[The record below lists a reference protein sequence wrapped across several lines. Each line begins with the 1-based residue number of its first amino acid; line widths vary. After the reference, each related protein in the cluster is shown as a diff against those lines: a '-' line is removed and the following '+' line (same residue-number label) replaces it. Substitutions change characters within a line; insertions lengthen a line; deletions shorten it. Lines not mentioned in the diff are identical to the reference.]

1 MGLLSLREVGHT
13 YAGRRVLAIGEFDL
27 ERGSVAAVVGPN
39 GAGKSTLL
47 RVLAC
52 IETPTR
58 GTVLLD
64 GQPLRTSADRRR
76 ARQRITL
83 VEQRPLL
90 FSGTVGRNLEYALG
104 LHGVRGAE
112 AATRIGDRLGRL
124 GISQL
129 VERDARALSEGE
141 VQKVAIARAL
151 ALQPDVLLLDEP
163 ASAADPASSGA
174 LYRVLEDERRRGVAL
189 CFASHQLE
197 DAYRWSD
204 RLLALTD
211 GQASPVT
218 PENLFRVDIPP
229 GSGTRTVQA
238 GPLTLQVYTEKSGAA
253 IVALPPDDIVVSAEP
268 LHSSARNE
276 FTGRIRRI
284 SEDGRGG
291 VTLTVDVGVDLAV
304 HITHAALAELRLTIG
319 ASVVLSIKTMAVR
332 VF

>member
-1 MGLLSLREVGHT
+1 MLSLRDVEHT
-13 YAGRRVLAIGEFDL
+13 YGGRRVLAIPELDL
-27 ERGSVAAVVGPN
+27 APGSVAAVVGPN

-52 IETPTR
+52 VETPAK

-64 GQPLRTSADRRR
+64 GRPLRSAADRRR
-76 ARQRITL
+76 ARLKITL

-90 FSGTVGRNLEYALG
+90 FAGTVRRNLEYALA
-104 LHGVRGAE
+104 LHRARGAE
-112 AATRIGDRLGRL
+112 ATTRSGEALARLGVGEL
-124 GISQL
+124 L
-129 VERDARALSEGE
+129 ERDARALSEGE

-163 ASAADPASSGA
+163 ASAADASSAAA
-174 LYRVLEDERRRGVAL
+174 LYRVLDTERRRGVAL

-204 RLLALTD
+204 RLLALTE

-218 PENLFRVDIPP
+218 PENLFRVEIPP
-229 GSGTRTVQA
+229 GSGMRTVRA
-238 GPLTLQVYTEKSGAA
+238 GPLTLQVYTEKSGPA
-253 IVALPPDDIVVSAEP
+253 IVALPPDDIVVSTQP

-276 FTGRIRRI
+276 FSGRIRRI
-284 SEDGRGG
+284 SEDSRGG
-291 VTLTVDVGVDLAV
+291 VTLTVDVGVDLVAR
-304 HITHAALAELRLTIG
+304 ITHAALAELGLTIG
-319 ASVVLSIKTMAVR
+319 APVVLSIKTMAVR

>member
-1 MGLLSLREVGHT
+1 MLSLRQVEHA
-13 YAGRRVLAIGEFDL
+13 YAGRRVLAIQEFDL
-27 ERGSVAAVVGPN
+27 EAGSVAAVVGPN

-52 IETPTR
+52 VEVPAK
-58 GTVLLD
+58 GMVLLD
-64 GQPLRTSADRRR
+64 GRPLRTATDRQR
-76 ARQRITL
+76 ARLKITL

-90 FSGTVGRNLEYALG
+90 FAGSVRRNLEYALG

-112 AATRIGDRLGRL
+112 AATRVGDAVARLGV
-124 GISQL
+124 GEL
-129 VERDARALSEGE
+129 VERDAKALSEGE

-151 ALQPDVLLLDEP
+151 ALRPDVLLLDEP
-163 ASAADPASSGA
+163 ASAADPASAAA
-174 LYRVLEDERRRGVAL
+174 LYRVLEEERGRGAAL

-218 PENLFRVDIPP
+218 PENLFRAEIPP
-229 GSGTRTVQA
+229 GEGTRTVRA
-238 GPLTLQVYTEKSGAA
+238 GPLTLQVYTEKQGSA
-253 IVALPPDDIVVSAEP
+253 IIALPPDDIVVSTEP

-291 VTLTVDVGVDLAV
+291 VTLTVDVGVDLVA
-304 HITHAALAELRLTIG
+304 HITHAALADLALTIG
-319 ASVVLSIKTMAVR
+319 APVVLSIKTMAVR